1 MTEAEKEE
9 LIETADV
16 VANGIMKPFLDMA
29 HGRDV
34 EEIAREAQARQAG
47 VRGASGS
54 TGACGADPRTEHYEW
69 RRNGSFA
76 EVYRVMM
83 F

>member
-34 EEIAREAQARQAG
+34 EEIAREAQARQAEYE
-47 VRGASGS
+47 VRLAARERAAQNPAPSTMSG
-54 TGACGADPRTEHYEW
+54 GEMDLLRKFI
-69 RRNGSFA
+69 GS
-76 EVYRVMM
+76 
-83 F
+83 